1 MVAVVDGGH
10 QLMAAAADG
19 EPQLMVAVVGAGRQL
34 MVAAADGRS
43 FQRL

>member
-1 MVAVVDGGH
+1 MF
-10 QLMAAAADG
+10 
-19 EPQLMVAVVGAGRQL
+19 PKIRQLMVAVVGAGHRLTVAAVDVGHQL